1 MNIANPPK
9 ALIALVALI
18 CVTVL
23 LITDSISSD
32 AGFGLLGTIVG
43 YAVGNGIAARSGVD
57 VQPIIGK
64 AWTPESGDRR
74 RQT

>member
-1 MNIANPPK
+1 VNIANPPK

-43 YAVGNGIAARSGVD
+43 YAVGNGIAAKQGVD

-64 AWTPESGDRR
+64 PWTPESGDRR